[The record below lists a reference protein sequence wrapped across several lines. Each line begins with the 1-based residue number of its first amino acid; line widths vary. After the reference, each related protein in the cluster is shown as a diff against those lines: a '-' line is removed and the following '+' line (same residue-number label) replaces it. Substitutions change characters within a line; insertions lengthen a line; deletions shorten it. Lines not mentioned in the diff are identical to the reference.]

1 VVDLRTLAPLDMDTV
16 AASVEKCGRAVI
28 VEEGWQTGG
37 IGAELC
43 AQIMQRCFDYLDA
56 PLRRVA
62 ALDVPVPCSDT
73 LEKAA
78 TPDAEKIARAAAEV
92 VRRA

>member
-1 VVDLRTLAPLDMDTV
+1 
-16 AASVEKCGRAVI
+16 
-28 VEEGWQTGG
+28 
-37 IGAELC
+37 
-43 AQIMQRCFDYLDA
+43 MQRCFDYLDA